1 MAVVDDSRKLTSL
14 QNERVKRAVRIR
26 TGRSRKDPPLL
37 FVEGFRQ
44 VRRAME
50 NGVNPT
56 ELYHCP
62 ALYQGENEPALV
74 AKAGAAGAELYECT
88 EAVLRKLAER
98 DRPDG
103 IIALVPE
110 VRRELASLD
119 LPANP
124 LILVCERIERPGN
137 LGAILRSTDGAG
149 VHAVLVCDRCAA
161 VNDPRVVRAS
171 VGTLFAIP
179 VVETGSAQALAWLME
194 RRISILAATPDARTD
209 YTKADMT
216 GPIAI
221 VVGTEQHGLSSK
233 WLEKAAVRV
242 RIPMRGQADSLN
254 VAAAATILAF
264 EAARQRS

>member
-1 MAVVDDSRKLTSL
+1 MGGMTPEKKLSSL
-14 QNERVKRAVRIR
+14 QNERVKRAVRLR

-50 NGVNPT
+50 NGVKPAEFYYCPT
-56 ELYHCP
+56 
-62 ALYQGENEPALV
+62 LYQGENEPALV
-74 AKAGAAGAELYECT
+74 AKAAASGAELYECT

-110 VRRELASLD
+110 VRRELASLN

-124 LILVCERIERPGN
+124 LVLVCERIERPGN
-137 LGAILRSTDGAG
+137 LGTILRSADGAG

-171 VGTLFAIP
+171 VGTLFALP
-179 VVETGSAQALAWLME
+179 VVETGSAEALAWLKE
-194 RRISILAATPDARTD
+194 RRIPILAATPDANTD
-209 YTKADMT
+209 YAKADMT
-216 GPIAI
+216 GAVAI
-221 VVGTEQHGLSSK
+221 VVGTEQHGLSAR
-233 WLEKAAVRV
+233 WIEEALTRV
-242 RIPMRGQADSLN
+242 RIPMLGQADSLN